1 MNSTYY
7 ECVRTDIAQLLP
19 DRVSRL
25 LEVGCGTGNT
35 SAWVKSKTGCWTA
48 GVELFPAV
56 AHEAEQKLDSVLI
69 GDIQAAHLP
78 FRPGSFDVILCL
90 DVLEH
95 LRDPWAVVEK
105 LTPLLSPEG
114 CLIASV
120 PNVRHFSVT
129 LPLLLKGRF
138 EYSPSGLL
146 DKTHLRFFVRETA
159 INLLESSGLHVDRIV
174 KNVSAR
180 SKVIYPIAGSLKEV
194 LVFQYLMR
202 AVPRAVTSEPFESV
216 NVMRAM
222 PSSPE
227 GGAISFHGRK
237 NSNGE
242 AMVGSVSITEQER

>member
-19 DRVSRL
+19 DRVSRM
-25 LEVGCGTGNT
+25 LEIGCGTGNT
-35 SAWVKSKTGCWTA
+35 SAWIKSKTGCWTA

-56 AHEAEQKLDSVLI
+56 ARQAERKLDSVLI
-69 GDIQAAHLP
+69 ADIQAAHLP
-78 FRPGSFDVILCL
+78 FPAGSFDVILCL

-95 LRDPWAVVEK
+95 LRDPWAVIEK
-105 LTPLLSPEG
+105 LAALLSAEG

-120 PNVRHFSVT
+120 PNIRHFSVT

-138 EYSPSGLL
+138 DYSTSGLL

-159 INLLESSGLHVDRIV
+159 IDLLESSGLHVDRIV

-180 SKVIYPIAGSLKEV
+180 SRVIYPIAGSLKEV

-202 AVPRAVTSEPFESV
+202 AVPRAGATTRFESL
-216 NVMRAM
+216 NVMRPM
-222 PSSPE
+222 PSTAPSE
-227 GGAISFHGRK
+227 DICFEERK
-237 NSNGE
+237 K
-242 AMVGSVSITEQER
+242 